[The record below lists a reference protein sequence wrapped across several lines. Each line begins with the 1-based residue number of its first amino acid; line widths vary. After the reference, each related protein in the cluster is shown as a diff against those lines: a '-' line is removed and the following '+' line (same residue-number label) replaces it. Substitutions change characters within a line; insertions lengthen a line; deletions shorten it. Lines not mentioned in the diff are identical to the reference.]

1 MRADRLVAT
10 LLLMQ
15 TRGRVTAAE
24 LSKEL
29 EISVATAR
37 RDLEALSA
45 AGIPVYPQPGRNGG
59 WQLLGGARTDLSGLT
74 APEARALFLLV
85 GPAASV
91 DPEAKAA
98 LRKLVRALPETFR
111 EDAEAAAEA
120 IVLDPAGWGAPARV
134 RPPLVD
140 VLQDAV
146 VRRRRVRLTYAAWDR
161 EPVER
166 LVDPWGLV
174 AKGEQWY
181 LLGAVRAPGETQ
193 GAERTYRVD
202 RIQAATVTDEQSV
215 RPSDLDLADAW
226 ERVVGVVREQRA
238 AASATLTVDEAIV
251 PFLRESLGADAVV
264 EVATEGQRVR
274 ARVTAPTVAL
284 LARRLAGW
292 AEYFEVIEPAEVRA
306 ELTRLGAVLGA
317 RNADP
322 HQ

>member
-15 TRGRVTAAE
+15 ARGRVTAAE

-59 WQLLGGARTDLSGLT
+59 WQLIGGARTDLSGLT

-146 VRRRRVRLTYAAWDR
+146 VRRRRVRITYAAWDR
-161 EPVER
+161 DPVER

-174 AKGEQWY
+174 AKGDQWY

-193 GAERTYRVD
+193 GAERAYRVD
-202 RIQAATVTDEQSV
+202 RIQAATVTDERSV
-215 RPSDLDLADAW
+215 RPSDLDLAEAW
-226 ERVVGVVREQRA
+226 ERAVGMVREQRA
-238 AASATLTVDEAIV
+238 AASATLIVDEAIV

-264 EVATEGQRVR
+264 EESTEGQRVR
-274 ARVTAPTVAL
+274 VRASAPTVPL

-292 AEYFEVIEPAEVRA
+292 AEYFEVIEPGEVRA
-306 ELTRLGAVLGA
+306 ELARLGAVLGA

-322 HQ
+322 PQ

>member
-15 TRGRVTAAE
+15 ARGRVTAAE
-24 LSKEL
+24 LAEEL
-29 EISVATAR
+29 ETSVATAR

-45 AGIPVYPQPGRNGG
+45 AGIPVYPQPGRGGG

-111 EDAEAAAEA
+111 ADAEAAAEA

-146 VRRRRVRLTYAAWDR
+146 VRRRRVTITYAAWDR
-161 EPVER
+161 DPVER

-174 AKGEQWY
+174 EKGDTWY
-181 LLGAVRAPGETQ
+181 LLGAVRTEGAVD

-202 RIQAATVTDEQSV
+202 RIQEATVTDEESV

-226 ERVVGVVREQRA
+226 QRVVGAVREQRA
-238 AASATLTVDEAIV
+238 AASSTLLVDDAIV
-251 PFLRESLGADAVV
+251 PFLRETLGADSVDELGTAEGRTRVQ
-264 EVATEGQRVR
+264 VA
-274 ARVTAPTVAL
+274 APTTSL

-292 AEYFEVIEPAEVRA
+292 AEYLTVVDSDALER
-306 ELTRLGAVLGA
+306 ELARLGAVLVA
-317 RNADP
+317 RNGDDR
-322 HQ
+322 Q

>member
-15 TRGRVTAAE
+15 ARGRVTAAE

-59 WQLLGGARTDLSGLT
+59 WQLIGGARTDLSGLT

-85 GPAASV
+85 GPHVSV

-146 VRRRRVRLTYAAWDR
+146 VRRRRVRVTYTAWDR

-181 LLGAVRAPGETQ
+181 LLGAVD

-202 RIQAATVTDEQSV
+202 RIQAASVTDEKSE
-215 RPSDLDLADAW
+215 RPSDLDMADAW

-238 AASATLTVDEAIV
+238 AASATLIVDEAIV

-264 EVATEGQRVR
+264 EESTEGQRVR
-274 ARVTAPTVAL
+274 ARVSAPTVPL

-292 AEYFEVIEPAEVRA
+292 AEYFEVREPAEVRA
-306 ELTRLGAVLGA
+306 ELARLGAVLGA
-317 RNADP
+317 RNVDSR
-322 HQ
+322 Q

>member
-15 TRGRVTAAE
+15 ARGRVTAAE
-24 LSKEL
+24 LAAEL
-29 EISVATAR
+29 ETSVATAR

-59 WQLLGGARTDLSGLT
+59 WQLLGGSRTDLSGLT

-91 DPEAKAA
+91 DPAAKAA

-111 EDAEAAAEA
+111 ADAEAAAEA

-146 VRRRRVRLTYAAWDR
+146 VRRRRVVITYAAWDR
-161 EPVER
+161 DPVER

-181 LLGAVRAPGETQ
+181 LLGAVRQPGEAQ

-202 RIQAATVTDEQSV
+202 RIQAATVTDEESV
-215 RPSDLDLADAW
+215 RPNDLDLADAW
-226 ERVVGVVREQRA
+226 ERVVGAVREQRA
-238 AASATLTVDEAIV
+238 AASATLIVDEAILA
-251 PFLRESLGADAVV
+251 FLREALGADAVV
-264 EVATEGQRVR
+264 ELSTEGQRVR
-274 ARVTAPTVAL
+274 ARVSAPTVSL

-292 AEYFEVIEPAEVRA
+292 AEYFDVIEPGEVRA
-306 ELTRLGAVLGA
+306 ELARLGAVLGA
-317 RNADP
+317 RNAGP
-322 HQ
+322 QQ

>member
-15 TRGRVTAAE
+15 ARGRVTAAE
-24 LSKEL
+24 LSREL
-29 EISVATAR
+29 EISIATAR

-59 WQLLGGARTDLSGLT
+59 WQLIGGARTDLSGLT

-111 EDAEAAAEA
+111 EDATAAAEA
-120 IVLDPAGWGAPARV
+120 SVLDPAAWGAPARV

-161 EPVER
+161 DPVER

-174 AKGEQWY
+174 ATGEQWY
-181 LLGAVRAPGETQ
+181 LLGAVD

-202 RIQAATVTDEQSV
+202 RIQAATVTDEQSA
-215 RPSDLDLADAW
+215 RPSDLDLADSW

-238 AASATLTVDEAIV
+238 AASTTLIVDEAIV

-264 EVATEGQRVR
+264 EVSAERQRVR
-274 ARVTAPTVAL
+274 ARVSAPTVPL

-292 AEYFEVIEPAEVRA
+292 AEYFEVIESREVRA
-306 ELTRLGAVLGA
+306 ELARIGAVLVA
-317 RNADP
+317 RSAESR
-322 HQ
+322 Q